1 MASVRYLKRGKKNLW
16 TYTIRDE
23 TSKTLA
29 YKSGFETKKK
39 AQIEAE
45 KLLRK
50 LNRGF
55 SIDGKMTLH
64 QLYQEWLNLKI
75 FPSKRSQT
83 TKISTLLERRS
94 LKNYLETHLYLK

>member
-55 SIDGKMTLH
+55 SIDGNVT
-64 QLYQEWLNLKI
+64 
-75 FPSKRSQT
+75 PT
-83 TKISTLLERRS
+83 ISRVA
-94 LKNYLETHLYLK
+94 